1 MHSRFSALLVLALGL
16 GTLALAACGS
26 SSPSGPASTP
36 TAASSTS
43 APTAAPTATPTAA
56 AAVHLACPSAAA
68 VNSALGLNV
77 GAPTSRPATDLPAGD
92 TGVNCIYLDLAA
104 KSDVVIDYGTGPVAE
119 PFIPLVETGEKK
131 AAQADGQS
139 FTATTVSG
147 VGSQAVILTIS
158 KAGTPGLNGILAV
171 SGATGVVITVLP
183 PASQSSLESFANQL
197 LS

>member
-1 MHSRFSALLVLALGL
+1 MHSRFSALPVFALGL

-43 APTAAPTATPTAA
+43 APTAAPTATPTA
-56 AAVHLACPSAAA
+56 AAA

-104 KSDVVIDYGTGPVAE
+104 KSDVVIDYGTG
-119 PFIPLVETGEKK
+119 
-131 AAQADGQS
+131 
-139 FTATTVSG
+139 
-147 VGSQAVILTIS
+147 
-158 KAGTPGLNGILAV
+158 
-171 SGATGVVITVLP
+171 
-183 PASQSSLESFANQL
+183 
-197 LS
+197 

>member
-1 MHSRFSALLVLALGL
+1 M
-16 GTLALAACGS
+16 
-26 SSPSGPASTP
+26 
-36 TAASSTS
+36 
-43 APTAAPTATPTAA
+43 
-56 AAVHLACPSAAA
+56 
-68 VNSALGLNV
+68 

-171 SGATGVVITVLP
+171 SGPTGVVITVLP

>member
-1 MHSRFSALLVLALGL
+1 VDI
-16 GTLALAACGS
+16 
-26 SSPSGPASTP
+26 
-36 TAASSTS
+36 
-43 APTAAPTATPTAA
+43 
-56 AAVHLACPSAAA
+56 ACPSAAT

-77 GAPTSRPATDLPAGD
+77 GAPTSRPATDLPTGD

-131 AAQADGQS
+131 AAQADGQT

-183 PASQSSLESFANQL
+183 PASQSSLESFASQL